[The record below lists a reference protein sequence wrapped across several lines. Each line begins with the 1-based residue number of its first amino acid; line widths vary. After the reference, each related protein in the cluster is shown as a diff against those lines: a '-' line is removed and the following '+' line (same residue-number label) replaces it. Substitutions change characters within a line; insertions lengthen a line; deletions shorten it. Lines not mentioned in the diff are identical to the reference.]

1 MTDVNEERPTSF
13 GLEIQGGL
21 LDNLG
26 INMYANLG
34 KCLVEFAANAY
45 DSDSADIDIVL
56 DIDKIGIARETVRSA
71 AIAKAKQDGT
81 KRPTFI
87 EDPLPTELTVTI
99 TDHGHGMSPAD
110 IRAKY
115 LPINRNRRK
124 DDSGKETRPKTEA
137 GKRYVMGRKGI
148 GKLSGFGAATEL
160 VVKSKRAGQS
170 FWTQITL
177 DLVELRNETN
187 LSNVLIPA
195 EYIPDEDLSAQGT
208 ILTMR
213 KLKCDSMKFTKE
225 ELEDALAEAFWP
237 IQESEFRISINGAPI
252 ARTEPMTEFT
262 WPEDLNDQ
270 GYVQDHVGDDET
282 GEIPFK
288 YVAKFRAKNL
298 PASRRGARIYCN
310 GRLAF
315 GPSLLGLNTGTHNF
329 MAHQYLEFLVEADEL
344 DRQNVDLISTDRGDI
359 RRNNDLVE
367 AFLARLTKLMQDA
380 IAAHGRFRDN
390 KAGVIIDSDPK
401 AEHVRA
407 ILGALPRNQQSAGRK
422 LVGVI
427 VARYGVESEEFRTIS
442 PLIVQSMNAGEVL
455 VDLIKASTN
464 PTNIAELASAIV
476 ELRTIERTDALKV
489 YKARR
494 NGIHGLRQLVNRGED
509 EGRAG
514 KRFEGA
520 LHDLLKKAPWLI
532 KPELAGYL
540 SSDVSMSNML
550 SKLAKELDIDGF
562 AVPPEDNASEK
573 TKAAYDSKR
582 PDLVFLLGNA
592 AHADRVLVVELK
604 TPNLPMEAEH
614 LAQLKR
620 YIRKVEEW
628 HKAEFAGARRPL
640 VVDGILIGMM
650 PDVDTKA
657 DGCRDLLDEINKRA
671 MTDQWEVV
679 GLNNLLERTELVH
692 KELIAALEVE
702 ETSEGE
708 VIPFS
713 GSIAV
718 AGA

>member
-1 MTDVNEERPTSF
+1 MTDAIEERPTSF

-45 DSDSADIDIVL
+45 DSDSPDIDIVL
-56 DIDKIGIARETVRSA
+56 DVAEISAAREAVRSA
-71 AIAKAKQDGT
+71 AIASAKRDGI

-87 EDPLPTELTVTI
+87 EDPLPPGLTVTI

-110 IRAKY
+110 VRAKY

-124 DDSGKETRPKTEA
+124 DESGRETRPKTEA

-148 GKLSGFGAATEL
+148 GKLSGFGAASEL
-160 VVKSKRAGQS
+160 VVRSKRAGQN

-177 DLVELRNETN
+177 DLVRLRNETN
-187 LSNVLIPA
+187 LSNVQIPA
-195 EYIPDEDLSAQGT
+195 EYIPDADLSAMGT
-208 ILTMR
+208 VLTMR
-213 KLKCDSMKFTKE
+213 SLKCDSMKFTLE

-237 IQESEFRISINGAPI
+237 IKDDEFRISINGTPI
-252 ARTEPMTEFT
+252 TRTEPPTEFT

-288 YVAKFRAKNL
+288 YVAKFRNKNL

-367 AFLARLTKLMQDA
+367 AFLSRLTKLMQEA

-390 KAGVIIDSDPK
+390 RADLIIDSDPQ

-407 ILGALPRNQQSAGRK
+407 ILEALPRNQQSAGRK

-427 VARYGVESEEFRTIS
+427 VSRYGVESEEFRTIS

-476 ELRTIERTDALKV
+476 ELRSIERTDALKV
-489 YKARR
+489 YRARR
-494 NGIHGLRQLVNRGED
+494 NGIHGLRQLVNKGED

-550 SKLAKELDIDGF
+550 SKLAKELEIDGF
-562 AVPPEDNASEK
+562 AVAPDGGASDRVK
-573 TKAAYDSKR
+573 SAHDSKR
-582 PDLVFLLGNA
+582 PDLVFLLGNTT
-592 AHADRVLVVELK
+592 HADRVLVVELK

-614 LAQLKR
+614 LSQLKR

-628 HKAEFAGARRPL
+628 HQSQFAGARRPL

-650 PDVDTKA
+650 PDLDTKA
-657 DGCRDLLDEINKRA
+657 DGSRDLLDEINKRA

-679 GLNNLLERTELVH
+679 GLNNLLERTEMVH

-702 ETSEGE
+702 DGIEAE
-708 VIPFS
+708 VIPIS
-713 GSIAV
+713 GTPA
-718 AGA
+718 AANA